1 MLVNHKIILAFVV
14 MAIGIILVYV
24 EYNPL
29 YLILSLASVGSLFII
44 TKDKLKLKIIFP
56 ISVALIVLGAGIY
69 YLFIEKPIC
78 GDVDISLKNEDSKL
92 KEIKSTIEKLEGEKP
107 WYPTWDSRELKR
119 LQIREGIIQDKLDE
133 LIKKKGVCAPNKT

>member
-1 MLVNHKIILAFVV
+1 MLVNHKIILAFIA
-14 MAIGIILVYV
+14 MAIGIILVYI

-29 YLILSLASVGSLFII
+29 YLILSFISVASLFII
-44 TKDKLKLKIIFP
+44 TKDKLKLEIIFP

-78 GDVDISLKNEDSKL
+78 GDVDISLKNEGSKL
-92 KEIKSTIEKLEGEKP
+92 KQIQSAIEIEEGKKSFLSFL
-107 WYPTWDSRELKR
+107 DSRELDR
-119 LQIREGIIQDKLDE
+119 LQIREEIIQDKLDE